1 MKQLPAQQT
10 HKEKEGRKE
19 VGPAAAVGPAPVY
32 HPTLCKWEGMRFFIS
47 FHAIGEK
54 EGEAP
59 AICLE
64 CVSFSSILFRVVGVV
79 VVSRNY

>member
-47 FHAIGEK
+47 FPAIGEK
-54 EGEAP
+54 EGSP
-59 AICLE
+59 CNMSGMRFLF
-64 CVSFSSILFRVVGVV
+64 VDSF
-79 VVSRNY
+79 